1 MLRFS
6 KKAEYALIAL
16 LHMARK
22 PAKGLTTSKELSDQ
36 YHIPLE
42 LMGKVLQSLVRNG
55 LVNSVQG
62 VKGGY
67 LLNSKIDNLSI
78 SQVIRAVDKPIKIVK
93 CIENQHVLDCS
104 QILYCNIRSP
114 MEILQDKLEAIFEGI
129 TVSDLKEEMLKTK
142 INTESTGV
150 V

>member
-6 KKAEYALIAL
+6 KKVEYALIAL
-16 LHMARK
+16 IHMARK
-22 PAKGLTTSKELSDQ
+22 PAIGLTTSKELSDQ

-42 LMGKVLQSLVRNG
+42 LMGKVLQALVKSG

-67 LLNSKIDNLSI
+67 LLNDIIDNLSI
-78 SQVIRAVDKPIKIVK
+78 SQVVRAVDKPIKIVK
-93 CIENQHVLDCS
+93 CIENQHVSDCN

-129 TVSDLKEEMLKTK
+129 TVSDLREDMLKNK
-142 INTESTGV
+142 IKAESTGV

>member
-6 KKAEYALIAL
+6 KKVEYALIAL

-22 PAKGLTTSKELSDQ
+22 PAKALTTNKELSDQ

-55 LVNSVQG
+55 MVNSVQG

-67 LLNSKIDNLSI
+67 LLNETIESLSI
-78 SQVIRAVDKPIKIVK
+78 SQVVRAVDKPIKIVK
-93 CIENQHVLDCS
+93 CIENHNLPDCS
-104 QILYCNIRSP
+104 QIPYCNIRNP

-129 TVSDLKEEMLKTK
+129 TVSDLKADMLKNK
-142 INTESTGV
+142 INSESTGV
-150 V
+150 A

>member
-6 KKAEYALIAL
+6 KKVEYALIAL
-16 LHMARK
+16 IHMARK

-42 LMGKVLQSLVRNG
+42 LMGKVLQALVKSG

-67 LLNSKIDNLSI
+67 LLNDIIDNLSI
-78 SQVIRAVDKPIKIVK
+78 SQVVRAVDKPIKIVK
-93 CIENQHVLDCS
+93 CIENQHVSDCN

-129 TVSDLKEEMLKTK
+129 TVSDLRKDMLKNK
-142 INTESTGV
+142 IKAESTRV

>member
-6 KKAEYALIAL
+6 KKVEYALIAL

-22 PAKGLTTSKELSDQ
+22 PENELTSTKELSDQ

-55 LVNSVQG
+55 MVNSVQG

-67 LLNSKIDNLSI
+67 LLNEKIENLTI
-78 SQVIRAVDKPIKIVK
+78 SQVVRVVDKPIKIVK
-93 CIENQHVLDCS
+93 CIENHHLTDCG
-104 QILYCNIRSP
+104 QILHCNIRSP
-114 MEILQDKLEAIFEGI
+114 MEILQEKLEAIFAGI
-129 TVSDLKEEMLKTK
+129 TVNDLKEDVLKDK
-142 INTESTGV
+142 INSESAGIA
-150 V
+150 

>member
-6 KKAEYALIAL
+6 KKVEYALIAL
-16 LHMARK
+16 IHMARK
-22 PAKGLTTSKELSDQ
+22 SAKGLTTSKELSDQ

-42 LMGKVLQSLVRNG
+42 LMGKVLQALVKSG

-67 LLNSKIDNLSI
+67 LLNDIIDNLSI
-78 SQVIRAVDKPIKIVK
+78 SQVVRAVDKPIKIVK
-93 CIENQHVLDCS
+93 CIENQHVSDCS

-129 TVSDLKEEMLKTK
+129 TVSDLREDMLKNK
-142 INTESTGV
+142 IKAESTGV